1 MPQFAEGLG
10 AALERAAMLYGDREA
25 VVDGER
31 RWDYR
36 ELRSRV
42 AGFDA
47 ALDELGLVAGD
58 VAGVLAAN
66 SADHLVCWLAI
77 PRSGRVLNDLN
88 TRLAPAEL
96 EFILGDSGA
105 RLLIVDDTFLALGR
119 ELVARCDSV
128 EHLVHTGPGETPQDC
143 LSFEALCATAG
154 GRAPAP
160 VDAEAVAGI
169 FYTGGTT
176 GLPKGAMLSHRNLV
190 ANAKHTLIAI
200 GYDETD
206 SYLHA
211 APMFHLADGAST
223 YALTWVGGK
232 HVILPAFDPAS
243 WLTLVAAEQVT
254 RALLVP
260 TMINMVIT
268 HPEAATADV
277 SSLRSMLYGA
287 SPMPDAVLGKAMSV
301 LPCGW
306 LQAYGMTE
314 AAPIVTCLT
323 VADHARGATGEE
335 PHVGRLRSAGRPV
348 VGVEVEVRREDGVTP
363 CDVDEP
369 GEVFVRGP
377 NVMQGY
383 WNRPEETAQALVD
396 GGWYRSGDAARVD
409 AAGYVHIVDRVKD
422 MIISGGENVYSTEV
436 ENAIHRHD
444 AVLECAVFGIP
455 HEKWGEQVHAAV
467 VVREGASVD
476 EAQVIEHCRPLIAG
490 YKIPRSVEFLD
501 ALPKSGAGK
510 ILKKDLREPHWAG
523 RERQVS

>member
-1 MPQFAEGLG
+1 LSAEGLG
-10 AALERAAMLYGDREA
+10 AALERAATLYGDREA
-25 VVDGER
+25 VVEGAR

-47 ALDELGLVAGD
+47 ALDELGIATGD
-58 VAGVLAAN
+58 VVGVLAVN

-77 PRSGRVLNDLN
+77 PRSGRILNDLN
-88 TRLAPAEL
+88 FRLAPAEL
-96 EFILGDSGA
+96 QFILADSGA
-105 RLLIVDDTFLALGR
+105 RTLIVDDTFLDLGR
-119 ELVARCDSV
+119 QLAGSCDSV
-128 EHLVHTGPGETPQDC
+128 EHLVYAGSGETPESC

-154 GRAPAP
+154 GRPPAA
-160 VDAEAVAGI
+160 VDPDAVAGI

-232 HVILPAFDPAS
+232 HVILPAFDPAA
-243 WLTLVAAEQVT
+243 WLELVAAEQVT

-260 TMINMVIT
+260 TMINMVIN
-268 HPEAATADV
+268 HPQASQVDL

-287 SPMPDAVLGKAMSV
+287 SPMPDDVLSKAMRI

-323 VADHARGATGEE
+323 VADHERGATGEE
-335 PHVGRLRSAGRPV
+335 PFAGRLRSAGRPV
-348 VGVEVEVRREDGVTP
+348 VGVEVEVRRDDGVTP
-363 CDVDEP
+363 CEVDEP

-377 NVMQGY
+377 NIMQGY
-383 WNRPEETAQALVD
+383 WNRPEETAHALVD

-409 AAGYVHIVDRVKD
+409 ADGYVYIVDRVKD

-436 ENAIHRHD
+436 ENAIHSHD

-455 HEKWGEQVHAAV
+455 HEKWGEQVHAAIV
-467 VVREGASVD
+467 LRDGAAAD
-476 EAQVIEHCRPLIAG
+476 ETQIIEHCRALIAG

-510 ILKKDLREPHWAG
+510 ILKKDLREPYWAG